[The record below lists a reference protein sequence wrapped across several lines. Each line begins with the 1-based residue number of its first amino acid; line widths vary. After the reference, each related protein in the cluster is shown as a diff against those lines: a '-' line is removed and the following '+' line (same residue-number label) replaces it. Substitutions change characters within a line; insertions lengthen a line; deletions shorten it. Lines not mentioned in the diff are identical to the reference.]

1 MPNADWTIT
10 GRLNYVSRG
19 TIIGTGR
26 RELSVPS
33 SAVFDLF
40 ANYRTKIGT
49 TPVSL
54 QASIYNVF
62 DRSYWILQP
71 GQGSK
76 LLLSMPRTF
85 MLSATFDI

>member
-1 MPNADWTIT
+1 MID
-10 GRLNYVSRG
+10 
-19 TIIGTGR
+19 
-26 RELSVPS
+26 LS
-33 SAVFDLF
+33 AT
-40 ANYRTKIGT
+40 YRTRLGG

-54 QASIYNVF
+54 QAACYNVF
-62 DRSYWILQP
+62 NRSYWILQP